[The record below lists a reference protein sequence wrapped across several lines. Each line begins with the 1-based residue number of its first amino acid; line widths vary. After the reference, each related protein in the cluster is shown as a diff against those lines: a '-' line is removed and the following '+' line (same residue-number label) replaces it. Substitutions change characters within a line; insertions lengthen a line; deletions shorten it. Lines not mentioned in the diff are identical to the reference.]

1 MGAADGQGQ
10 QCAALRLSP
19 PAVLLAAFALLGT
32 GCLTVGYDFLKQ
44 QATVTVTPSTKGLAK

>member
-1 MGAADGQGQ
+1 MRGSKIIAAG
-10 QCAALRLSP
+10 L
-19 PAVLLAAFALLGT
+19 LLAAFALLGT

>member
-1 MGAADGQGQ
+1 MRGSKIIAAGI
-10 QCAALRLSP
+10 
-19 PAVLLAAFALLGT
+19 LLAAFALLGT